1 MKLLDDASAAIQYNR
16 DLLQSALD
24 NVRQGI
30 AVFDRDLRLICWNRQ
45 FRHLLGLPQDLGRV
59 GVPLGEVV
67 RHIVE
72 RGDAGEG
79 DVERTIAERIN
90 TLIVTM
96 EPHQERMPDGG
107 PVLEVR
113 GNSMPDGGI
122 VVTFADI
129 TERVD
134 AAEALKR
141 ANETLE
147 RRVQERTA
155 ELTSLNKELER
166 AKAGAEEANI
176 GKTRFLAAASHD
188 ILQPLNAARLYATS
202 LVERN
207 TQSSD
212 RQLVSNIDASLEAV
226 EEIIGALLDISRLD
240 AGALRPE
247 ISTFRIEELLTTLDV
262 EFAPLAA
269 EKNLTL
275 RTMPCSLSVRS
286 DRRLVRRVLQ
296 NLVSNAL
303 KYTTGGRVLVGCR
316 RRGDSLAIEV
326 HDTGPGIPVGK
337 QKLIFQEFQRLENNG
352 ASAKGLGLGL
362 SIVERIAQMLGHP
375 IGLRSTPGHGSVF
388 TLTVPLAV
396 ALPATLPAPRTARAA
411 LADLSGLSVLCI
423 DNEPKILDGMKALLG
438 GWGCEVLTAIGG
450 AAALDIV
457 RERGKPDI
465 ILADYHLDAENGLD
479 LVTRLRWKLDAEL
492 PAILITADRSRTVQD
507 QARTRDVIVLNKP
520 IKPAALRSLLARS
533 RAKLQAAE

>member
-1 MKLLDDASAAIQYNR
+1 
-16 DLLQSALD
+16 
-24 NVRQGI
+24 
-30 AVFDRDLRLICWNRQ
+30 
-45 FRHLLGLPQDLGRV
+45 
-59 GVPLGEVV
+59 
-67 RHIVE
+67 
-72 RGDAGEG
+72 
-79 DVERTIAERIN
+79 
-90 TLIVTM
+90 
-96 EPHQERMPDGG
+96 
-107 PVLEVR
+107 
-113 GNSMPDGGI
+113 
-122 VVTFADI
+122 
-129 TERVD
+129 
-134 AAEALKR
+134 
-141 ANETLE
+141 
-147 RRVQERTA
+147 
-155 ELTSLNKELER
+155 
-166 AKAGAEEANI
+166 
-176 GKTRFLAAASHD
+176 
-188 ILQPLNAARLYATS
+188 
-202 LVERN
+202 
-207 TQSSD
+207 
-212 RQLVSNIDASLEAV
+212 
-226 EEIIGALLDISRLD
+226 
-240 AGALRPE
+240 
-247 ISTFRIEELLTTLDV
+247 
-262 EFAPLAA
+262 
-269 EKNLTL
+269 
-275 RTMPCSLSVRS
+275 MPCSLSVRS

-337 QKLIFQEFQRLENNG
+337 QKLIFQEFQRLESNG

-388 TLTVPLAV
+388 TLTVPLTI
-396 ALPATLPAPRTARAA
+396 ALPIALPAPRTARAA

-457 RERGKPDI
+457 REHGKPDI